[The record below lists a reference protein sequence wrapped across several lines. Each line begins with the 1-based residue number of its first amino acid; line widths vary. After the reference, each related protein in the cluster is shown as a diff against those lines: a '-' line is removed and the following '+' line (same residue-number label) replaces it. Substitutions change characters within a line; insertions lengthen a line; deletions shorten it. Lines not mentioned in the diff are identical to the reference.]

1 LTKNSKGQWK
11 LMSFDF
17 NLSDGGRP
25 QAAVTLDGK
34 GNLFGTTTIG
44 GAFNGG
50 TVFSLTQ
57 ESGQWKPGHMYSFTQ
72 ANSQPSG
79 NIAVDSAGNLYG
91 TTYQGG
97 ANVWGSVFE
106 LIPGA
111 NGWTEQTLYSFPVSG
126 ARTGAYPSDG
136 VLIDSSGNLFLTA
149 SEGGNLNDCLSTG
162 AGCGTVIELSK

>member
-1 LTKNSKGQWK
+1 
-11 LMSFDF
+11 MSFDF